1 MKKLLT
7 AVFTIF
13 IVLSLVAC
21 GSQSEAVSKKDTK
34 SDSGTESIKIG
45 YSINTLNNPFFVE
58 VKKAAEAAAKEAGM
72 SISVV
77 NANND
82 LATQMNGIED
92 LIQQKVDVIII
103 DAVDSKGTVPAVI
116 SANEAGIPV
125 ITTGRKVEG
134 GEIQTHLGYDEVN
147 NGVTAGEYLAKQIK
161 EKGKVIELQGTTGT
175 DVARDRSKGFQEAM
189 GKFSDIE
196 IVASQS
202 ADFDRAKALA
212 VMENILQA
220 NPDVVGLYAAND
232 EMALGALQAIKAA
245 NKDIVIV
252 SNDGT
257 EDALQAVQS
266 KEIAGTMAISP
277 SDYGK
282 KAIEIASS
290 VAKEESQPEF
300 IELPANFVSSENVS
314 EALKK

>member
-1 MKKLLT
+1 MKRLMIS
-7 AVFTIF
+7 VFTI
-13 IVLSLVAC
+13 ILAISLAAC
-21 GSQSEAVSKKDTK
+21 GSQNETASKSDTK
-34 SDSGTESIKIG
+34 SDSGSSKIKIG

-58 VKKAAEAAAKEAGM
+58 VKNAAEAAAKEAGI

-92 LIQQKVDVIII
+92 FIQQKVDVIII
-103 DAVDSKGTVPAVI
+103 DPVDSKGTVPAVV

-134 GEIQTHLGYDEVN
+134 GEIQTHLGYDEIS
-147 NGVTAGEYLAKQIK
+147 NGVTAGEFLAKQIK

-175 DVARDRSKGFQEAM
+175 DVARDRSKGFQKAID
-189 GKFSDIE
+189 KFSGIE

-202 ADFDRAKALA
+202 ADFDRAKALT

-232 EMALGALQAIKAA
+232 EMALGALQAAKAL
-245 NKDIVIV
+245 NKNIVIV

-257 EDALQAVQS
+257 EDALKAVQN

-282 KAIEIASS
+282 KAIEIAVA
-290 VAKEESQPEF
+290 VAKGDNQPEF
-300 IELPANFVSSENVS
+300 IELPANFVSIENVA

>member
-1 MKKLLT
+1 MKKLMMS
-7 AVFTIF
+7 VFTIF
-13 IVLSLVAC
+13 LAFSLAAC
-21 GSQSEAVSKKDTK
+21 GSQNDTVSNDKSN
-34 SDSGTESIKIG
+34 SDSGSDEIKIG

-58 VKKAAEAAAKEAGM
+58 VKNAAEAAAKEAGIN
-72 SISVV
+72 ISVV

-103 DAVDSKGTVPAVI
+103 DPVDSKGTVPAVI
-116 SANEAGIPV
+116 AANEAGIPV
-125 ITTGRKVEG
+125 ITTGRKIEG
-134 GEIQTHLGYDEVN
+134 GEIKTHLGYDEIS
-147 NGVTAGEYLAKQIK
+147 NGITAGEFLAKQIK

-189 GKFSDIE
+189 DKHSGIE

-202 ADFDRAKALA
+202 ADFDRAKALT
-212 VMENILQA
+212 VVENILQA

-257 EDALQAVQS
+257 EDALKAVQS

-282 KAIEIASS
+282 KAIEIASA
-290 VAKEESQPEF
+290 VAKGESQPEF
-300 IELPANFVSSENVS
+300 IELPANFVSLDNVS
-314 EALKK
+314 EVLKK

>member
-1 MKKLLT
+1 MKKLWT
-7 AVFTIF
+7 SVFTIF
-13 IVLSLVAC
+13 IALSLVAC
-21 GSQSEAVSKKDTK
+21 SSQTETKTKTDTN
-34 SDSGTESIKIG
+34 SDSGSDKIKIG

-58 VKKAAEAAAKEAGM
+58 VKKASEAAAKEAGV

-103 DAVDSKGTVPAVI
+103 DPVDSKGTVPSVI

-125 ITTGRKVEG
+125 ITTGRKIKG
-134 GEIQTHLGYDEVN
+134 GKITTHLGYNEVS
-147 NGVTAGEYLAKQIK
+147 NGITAGEYLAKQIK
-161 EKGKVIELQGTTGT
+161 EKGKIIELQGTTGT
-175 DVARDRSKGFQEAM
+175 DVARDRSKGFQEAI

-220 NPDVVGLYAAND
+220 NSDVVGLYAAND
-232 EMALGALQAIKAA
+232 EMALGALQAIKGT
-245 NKDIVIV
+245 NKKIVIV

-257 EDALQAVQS
+257 EDALQAVQN

-277 SDYGK
+277 SEYGK
-282 KAIEIASS
+282 KAIEIAFA
-290 VAKEESQPEF
+290 VAKGESQPEF
-300 IELPANFVSSENVS
+300 IELPANFVSIENVE
-314 EALKK
+314 EAMKK